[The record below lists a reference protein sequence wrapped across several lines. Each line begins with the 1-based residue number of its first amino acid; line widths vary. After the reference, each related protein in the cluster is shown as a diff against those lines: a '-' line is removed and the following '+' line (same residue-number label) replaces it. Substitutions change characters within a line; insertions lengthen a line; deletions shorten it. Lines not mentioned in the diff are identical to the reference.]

1 MEQYKLVFSGDILPG
16 NDPDETRARLVAL
29 LGVAPDKSARLFSG
43 KPVVIKKGLDADA
56 AQAYRRKLASMG
68 IGVRVELQDNAIP
81 SASPR
86 NAVASEPETPTSITP
101 DTPPEPSL
109 VEIEEMQ
116 CPECGQS
123 QPKRTLCM
131 HCGVDMPR
139 ILAARAQQ
147 KEEAAMPGLMQ
158 STESIRVYDQA
169 PVYTRTPERQ
179 PYFGLNFDARMSRRS
194 YFTGWCLMSLAA
206 FVSTMFAVLVGAAW
220 LMIPVVVVFVV
231 LGLRLSVLRTHDFNW
246 SGWWVLLS
254 FIPIVGVVFSLLL
267 LFFPGSPDDNDFGE
281 KPESASWGHA
291 LGALAAIFLV
301 PTAVALIAP
310 AFVAKGMT
318 QFSGQGNPYLEG
330 NGEMANVSMDLEGY
344 DPALNDLVMYSLT
357 TCGYCAQKRAQFDA
371 LGVHYIEVFIDTDEG
386 ARLALMTKLDAIGY
400 RDRGVGTPTIEI
412 NGTILPNNPSLDEI
426 AQHFYRRRT

>member
-1 MEQYKLVFSGDILPG
+1 MELYKLVFSGDILPG

-29 LGVAPDKSARLFSG
+29 LGVAPDKTERLFSG

-68 IGVRVELQDNAIP
+68 IGVRVEAQEIVTP
-81 SASPR
+81 SGPR
-86 NAVASEPETPTSITP
+86 EAVASQPATPVAAP
-101 DTPPEPSL
+101 DTPLEPSL

-139 ILAARAQQ
+139 ILAAREQQ
-147 KEEAAMPGLMQ
+147 KQDAAMPGIQQ
-158 STESIRVYDQA
+158 STESIRVYEQA
-169 PVYTRTPERQ
+169 PIYTSSPERQ

-206 FVSTMFAVLVGAAW
+206 FVSLMFAVLVGGKW
-220 LMIPVVVVFVV
+220 LMIPIMVVFVV
-231 LGLRLSVLRTHDFNW
+231 MGLRLSVLRTHDFNW
-246 SGWWVLLS
+246 SGWWVLLT
-254 FIPIVGVVFSLLL
+254 FIPVVGVIFSLLL
-267 LFFPGSPDDNDFGE
+267 LFFPGSPDDNDFGD
-281 KPESASWGHA
+281 KPESATWGHA
-291 LGALAAIFLV
+291 LGALAALFIV
-301 PTAVALIAP
+301 PTAIALIAP
-310 AFVAKGMT
+310 AFIARGVT
-318 QFSGQGNPYLEG
+318 QFSGPGNAYMGG
-330 NGEMANVSMDLEGY
+330 NGAMASVSMDLEGY

-371 LGVHYIEVFIDTDEG
+371 LGVQYIEVFIDTDEG

-412 NGTILPNNPSLDEI
+412 NGTMLPNNPSLDEI
-426 AQHFYRRRT
+426 AKHFYRRRT